1 MTVPNNSAPV
11 NRSAAEAEARQTREA
26 LLLAL
31 RAASARTRLFTNII
45 DSVGTAL
52 RHKQVTLD
60 EAVAWLTDEGIYDI
74 VEAELAPKRGA
85 ANERL
90 LRPR

>member
-1 MTVPNNSAPV
+1 MTALPKTSAPV
-11 NRSAAEAEARQTREA
+11 NRSAAETEARQTREA

-52 RHKQVTLD
+52 RHKNITL
-60 EAVAWLTDEGIYDI
+60 EGAVSWLTEEGIYDL
-74 VEAELAPKRGA
+74 VQAELSPKRRG
-85 ANERL
+85 NS
-90 LRPR
+90 